1 MISTMM
7 RTSRTEPTIVAC
19 VVAAAAWAE
28 GGRTSKP
35 FGAAELDAQAVLVA
49 AAAVGDG
56 EPVADAVAAGLLV
69 AVAVWAQVEVAAG

>member
-7 RTSRTEPTIVAC
+7 RTSRTEPTVVAC
-19 VVAAAAWAE
+19 VVPAAAWAE

-56 EPVADAVAAGLLV
+56 EPSRTRSRPGYWSRSRQGCRLR
-69 AVAVWAQVEVAAG
+69 